1 MTAQQMTRHTINP
14 LLLLLLLLGIV
25 ALASLPSIVNGRS
38 HAVAKHGAVLATY
51 ARACSSDGRIN
62 QLWYSHQR
70 GTHAEI
76 CELSGLDEWWEQD
89 KRWTVRVIEAKSREE
104 ITVFGHTGD
113 YKSLDAY
120 LTRQQ
125 YIFVE

>member
-1 MTAQQMTRHTINP
+1 MTAQQMTHQRVNP

-25 ALASLPSIVNGRS
+25 AIASLPTIVNGRS
-38 HAVAKHGAVLATY
+38 HAVAKHGAQLANH

-76 CELSGLDEWWEQD
+76 CEMNLEDWAD
-89 KRWTVRVIEAKSREE
+89 HNKTWTIRIIDAKTKEE
-104 ITVFGHTGD
+104 ITVFGHQGNYFSLED
-113 YKSLDAY
+113 YLVRQRY
-120 LTRQQ
+120 LF
-125 YIFVE
+125 IE